1 MTDTSCKSRTI
12 LLIDQNAYF
21 ASVEQVC
28 NPLLRG
34 KPVIVCGQGRTIV
47 TTASYEARAFGIKTG
62 MTLPEARK
70 LCPKVIPVVAN
81 VDKYIDTSHRIHKI
95 FLEFTNKVEVFSI
108 DECFLD
114 VTDCLLYW
122 GGAKKI
128 CLRIKELMLQRTG
141 LKCSIGVGPNKIVS
155 KIAAKMKKPDG
166 LTIIMEPD
174 IPKTF
179 SILPVEKLQGVGIG
193 GKISEKLKMLGIH
206 TARQLGDASDQ
217 MLSAEFG
224 IMGIFY
230 KNIGR
235 GRGDSEVKLYD
246 AQGPVR
252 SVGHSHTMANDTRD
266 LDVIRSYLQMLCE
279 KTATRMR
286 EYGLMGRT
294 VCFYARYSDFN
305 GFGKQRTMKHYFN
318 HGTEILD
325 VAWGIFKEVLPLKQP
340 VRLVGVSITNVSKL
354 TGQQTLFS
362 DTQKND
368 KLMQVMDE
376 INEKFGDST
385 IKPMSLLTAEKLGIL
400 ERCGVIST
408 RLIR

>member
-1 MTDTSCKSRTI
+1 
-12 LLIDQNAYF
+12 
-21 ASVEQVC
+21 
-28 NPLLRG
+28 
-34 KPVIVCGQGRTIV
+34 
-47 TTASYEARAFGIKTG
+47 
-62 MTLPEARK
+62 
-70 LCPKVIPVVAN
+70 
-81 VDKYIDTSHRIHKI
+81 
-95 FLEFTNKVEVFSI
+95 
-108 DECFLD
+108 
-114 VTDCLLYW
+114 
-122 GGAKKI
+122 
-128 CLRIKELMLQRTG
+128 
-141 LKCSIGVGPNKIVS
+141 
-155 KIAAKMKKPDG
+155 
-166 LTIIMEPD
+166 
-174 IPKTF
+174 
-179 SILPVEKLQGVGIG
+179 
-193 GKISEKLKMLGIH
+193 
-206 TARQLGDASDQ
+206 
-217 MLSAEFG
+217 
-224 IMGIFY
+224 MGIFY